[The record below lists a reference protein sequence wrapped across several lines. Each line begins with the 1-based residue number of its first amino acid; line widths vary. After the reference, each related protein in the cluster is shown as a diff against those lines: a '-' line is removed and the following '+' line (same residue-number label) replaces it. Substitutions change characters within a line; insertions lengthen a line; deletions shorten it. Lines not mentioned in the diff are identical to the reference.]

1 MIFTLWIVFI
11 GLEAFTHAYVI
22 HELNIDPTPDGKFTF
37 KHFCVIGARYIVYLV
52 LWWVLGIKGDAEFWM
67 FTLGCLFTHLLLF
80 APILNLL
87 TMKPIHYL
95 GQGTVDKVLAYLPF
109 QARVW
114 FLLVLSA
121 GMIYGYFNT
130 DLL

>member
-1 MIFTLWIVFI
+1 MIFLLWIAFI
-11 GLEAFTHAYVI
+11 GIEAFTHAYVI
-22 HELNIDPTPDGKFTF
+22 HELHFDPTPDGKWSFD
-37 KHFCVIGARYIVYLV
+37 HLIVMGIRYVVYIF
-52 LWWVLGIKGDAEFWM
+52 LWWILGIKGNAEFWM

-95 GQGTVDKVLAYLPF
+95 GQGFFDKILGYLPF
-109 QARVW
+109 QARIW

>member
-1 MIFTLWIVFI
+1 MIFALWIVFI

-22 HELNIDPTPDGKFTF
+22 NELHIDPTPDGRSSFG
-37 KHFCVIGARYIVYLV
+37 HLAVMSARYIVYLA
-52 LWWVLGIKGDAEFWM
+52 LWWAFGIKADAEFWM

-80 APILNLL
+80 GPILNFL
-87 TMKPIHYL
+87 TLKPIHYL
-95 GQGTVDKVLAYLPF
+95 GQGTIDKGLAYLPF

-114 FLLVLSA
+114 FLSVLSA

>member
-1 MIFTLWIVFI
+1 MIWIFWLLFI
-11 GLEAFTHAYVI
+11 IGETVI
-22 HELNIDPTPDGKFTF
+22 HWFVIEVIQYDPTPDGRRSFG
-37 KHFCVIGARYIVYLV
+37 HVLVMSARFICYMSLY
-52 LWWVLGIKGDAEFWM
+52 WAFGIKHNAEFWM
-67 FTLGCLFTHLLLF
+67 FTLGCLFTHLLIF
-80 APILNLL
+80 PILLNL
-87 TMKPIHYL
+87 MRGPRPHYL
-95 GQGTVDKVLAYLPF
+95 GKGFTDKILAILPF